1 MAEQTMGSGAALAR
15 RRFCG
20 TLSFLGNG
28 FGMGVWSIE
37 IARVQSVVGA
47 SEAEMGLALLVFA
60 VAALA
65 AMPVAARLAGRFH
78 VNRVGGLFGVA
89 FACALVLPGLAASVP
104 ALCLALLCLGVAHGS
119 LDVVMNSRASLI
131 ETDYRRP
138 IMSSFHAAWSIGG
151 AVGAG
156 AAGVLT
162 WFGQSAPLILGG
174 SALLALAVLL
184 GALGGEQSPVP
195 PARSAGNKTSGLR
208 GVQWSPRLFG
218 LCVIAFFALFTEGA
232 LANWTS
238 IYLQGALT
246 GLSGGFA
253 AGYVAFSA
261 GMSVGRVG
269 GDRAVGWFGRRRVG
283 LVGAMVSAAALA
295 YVLWWPTL
303 LSAGFCFV
311 IIGLGMSNIVPIT
324 FSTAGRTA
332 RSASRGIATAA
343 SAGYTGLLV
352 GPALIGML
360 ADLFTL
366 PQALIALV
374 ISMAIIAAMA
384 TRVLSR

>member
-1 MAEQTMGSGAALAR
+1 MQDQTVLVR
-15 RRFCG
+15 QRFCG
-20 TLSFLGNG
+20 ALSFLGNG

-65 AMPVAARLAGRFH
+65 AMPVASRLAGRFH
-78 VNRVGGLFGVA
+78 INRVGGLFGVA
-89 FACALVLPGLAASVP
+89 FACVLVLPGLAASVP
-104 ALCLALLCLGVAHGS
+104 ALCLTLLCLGVAHGS

-131 ETDYRRP
+131 ETGYRRP

-151 AVGAG
+151 AIGAG
-156 AAGVLT
+156 TAGVLT
-162 WFGQSAPLILGG
+162 WLGLSAPVILGG
-174 SALLALAVLL
+174 SAVLALAVLL
-184 GALGGEQSPVP
+184 GALGGEQPPVRP
-195 PARSAGNKTSGLR
+195 VRSAHDGTGALR
-208 GVQWSPRLFG
+208 AVQWNPRLIG
-218 LCVIAFFALFTEGA
+218 LCVIAFFALFAEGA

-261 GMSVGRVG
+261 GMSAGRIG
-269 GDRAVGWFGRRRVG
+269 GDRAVGWLGRCRVG
-283 LVGAMVSAAALA
+283 LIGAVVSAMAFA

-303 LSAGFCFV
+303 ISAGLCFV
-311 IIGLGMSNIVPIT
+311 IIGLGMSNVVPIT

-374 ISMAIIAAMA
+374 VSMAIIAVMA
-384 TRVLSR
+384 TRVLER